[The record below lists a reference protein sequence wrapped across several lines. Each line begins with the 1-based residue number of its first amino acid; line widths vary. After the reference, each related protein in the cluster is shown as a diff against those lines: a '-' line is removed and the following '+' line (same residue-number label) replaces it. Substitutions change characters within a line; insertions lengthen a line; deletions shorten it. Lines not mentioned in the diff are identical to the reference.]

1 MTGVSRSFSIAE
13 LVSREALRD
22 RRRRNREADMA
33 LHVVRLFEHGAKS
46 CQFLFTDGVS
56 FNPQCGLSVSGPESG
71 ERTFHHGLGNG
82 HFWLVLL
89 QVLNGLGYGSTV
101 FLAAFTGLIIF
112 ADDYPR
118 AHETPEFFP
127 TFLFFGSAP
136 GSCCG
141 LHGSFIFLHTGLTLR
156 F

>member
-22 RRRRNREADMA
+22 RGRRNRQAQLA
-33 LHVVRLFEHGAKS
+33 LHVVRLFEHGTKS

-56 FNPQCGLSVSGPESG
+56 FTPQCDLTVSGPESG

-101 FLAAFTGLIIF
+101 FLAASTGLIIYG
-112 ADDYPR
+112 DDYPR
-118 AHETPEFFP
+118 AHKTPEFFP
-127 TFLFFGSAP
+127 TFLFLGSAP

-141 LHGSFIFLHTGLTLR
+141 LHGSLIFFYTSLTLR